1 MGCDRGRTVSR
12 SCNEAAHHGGTR
24 RVRRRPR
31 AEFALV
37 TGLPWRGD
45 HRDRRAPPCGG
56 SPAGRPIPA
65 EGSTR
70 RTAGL
75 GHRRDGGRT
84 GRRPSGT
91 RRPARCDTPTRRGD
105 VDPRGGAGIVTAKRA
120 PRSAARGH
128 RPRPHTAGP
137 FRAACRRCGGSP
149 PGCRRRAACPSRRRR
164 SRGPPHPGGERPAGL
179 PDHLVHAAASPAP
192 RAWWPAGC
200 TGRLPSLLVLLGA
213 HETPNGS
220 ASTVRDDTHRR
231 FPGFWGVGL
240 VIARSLWGRE
250 RKSSRGAGRVAMLPS
265 HRAHAVRR
273 LSRQDPRG
281 GSCQH
286 AGTEASCRRAAHR
299 R

>member
-1 MGCDRGRTVSR
+1 MIAD
-12 SCNEAAHHGGTR
+12 APYL
-24 RVRRRPR
+24 VR
-31 AEFALV
+31 A
-37 TGLPWRGD
+37 TK
-45 HRDRRAPPCGG
+45 PPTT
-56 SPAGRPIPA
+56 AGRGA
-65 EGSTR
+65 YDD
-70 RTAGL
+70 GL
-75 GHRRDGGRT
+75 ARSLRWWQACPGEVT
-84 GRRPSGT
+84 T
-91 RRPARCDTPTRRGD
+91 ETVARRPAEDHRWGGRSRRRD
-105 VDPRGGAGIVTAKRA
+105 RPAGPPASATAGTAVGPDADR
-120 PRSAARGH
+120 AARGDL
-128 RPRPHTAGP
+128 
-137 FRAACRRCGGSP
+137 
-149 PGCRRRAACPSRRRR
+149 PGATRRRVAETSIPAAAPGSSRRSGHLGRQLAVTDLDRTPQGHSAQRVGDVVELRPAVGAACPSRRRR

-179 PDHLVHAAASPAP
+179 PDGLVHAAASPAP

-213 HETPNGS
+213 QETPNGS

-250 RKSSRGAGRVAMLPS
+250 RKSSRGAVRVAMLPS